1 MNFKEYGDSKNNI
14 IMLLHGGGL
23 SWWNYKEEAEKL
35 QNSFHVI
42 IPILDGHSD
51 SDRDFTSIEDNAQ
64 EIIEYI
70 TNNCNGHIYL
80 IGGLSLG
87 GQILLEI
94 LARKNDI
101 CDFAIIESALAIP
114 MKITQKMIKPAFS
127 MSYVLISKKWF
138 SKLQFNSLGIR
149 KDLFDDYY
157 RDTCKI
163 TKENMIAFM
172 EANSKYEIK
181 DSLKNTKAKVL
192 VVVGD
197 RERSIMKKSASII
210 KQIIETSRLKIIPNY
225 SHGELSINNP
235 NRYINLMNE
244 LTINYN
250 K

>member
-1 MNFKEYGDSKNNI
+1 MNFKEYGDSKSKT

-23 SWWNYKEEAEKL
+23 SWWNYRDEAEKL
-35 QNSFHVI
+35 KNDFHVI
-42 IPILDGHSD
+42 IPILDGHSG
-51 SDRDFTSIEDNAQ
+51 SDRNFTSIEDNAQ

-70 TNNCNGHIYL
+70 TNNYNGHIYL

-101 CDFAIIESALAIP
+101 CDFAIIESTLAIP
-114 MKITQKMIKPAFS
+114 MKTTQKMIKPAFS
-127 MSYVLISKKWF
+127 MSYGLISKKWF
-138 SKLQFNSLGIR
+138 SKMQFNSLGIR

-172 EANSKYEIK
+172 EANSRYEIK
-181 DSLKNTKAKVL
+181 DSLQNTKARVL
-192 VVVGD
+192 VIVGGK
-197 RERSIMKKSASII
+197 ERPIMKKSANII
-210 KQIIETSRLKIIPNY
+210 NEKIRTSRIEILLNY

-235 NRYINLMNE
+235 VQYICIMNE
-244 LTINYN
+244 LIL